1 MSNYWKS
8 FRHYL
13 GDIPVKGAFTRR
25 DVIERLHITPST
37 FDSYKAILLGNNVI
51 SSISPGVYMKLH
63 DLPKDISISELRLRA
78 YGRKEQYE
86 PIFIY
91 DDVRHET
98 DIIYKTIG
106 AVARNPLFSK
116 HGSIFDYV

>member
-13 GDIPVKGAFTRR
+13 EDIPVKGAFTRR
-25 DVIERLHITPST
+25 DVIERLNVTPST
-37 FDSYKAILLGNNVI
+37 FDSYKVILLGNNVI

-78 YGRKEQYE
+78 YGRKERYE
-86 PIFIY
+86 PILRY
-91 DDVRHET
+91 DDVSHEL
-98 DIIYKTIG
+98 DIEYKTIG